1 MNFMR
6 EHGTDKLAS
15 GDNIR
20 GDVLIDGTAKVDL
33 EALVGPNVAIGAGCV
48 VGKGTRL

>member
-1 MNFMR
+1 MHYMR
-6 EHGTDKLAS
+6 ENGTDQLAS
-15 GDNIR
+15 GDNIK
-20 GDVLIDGTAKVDL
+20 GNVLVDPTAEVHA